1 MTTVHHKAAAAP
13 DPLPPSTPSPF
24 IGIDNTTAIFD
35 NPTNTAFWIAG
46 DKLTFLGDADALN
59 VSRADTTTITA
70 GGTNQSL
77 YVGESNNGI
86 QIADHG
92 TGLQLEFYWT
102 VATVDLGKD
111 LKSAVHLISAADIAT
126 QTTDG
131 HGGTLLNV
139 SGFGCATVD
148 FLHVAPGHVNV
159 VPA

>member
-13 DPLPPSTPSPF
+13 DPLPPSSPSL
-24 IGIDNTTAIFD
+24 IGQDNTTAIFD
-35 NPTNTAFWIAG
+35 NPTNTAFWISN
-46 DKLTFLGDADALN
+46 DKLTFLGNADALN
-59 VSRADTTTITA
+59 VSRANTTSIA
-70 GGTNQSL
+70 VGGTNQSL
-77 YVGESNNGI
+77 YIGESNTGI
-86 QIADHG
+86 TVTDSG
-92 TGLQLEFYWT
+92 NGLQMEFYWT
-102 VATVDLGKD
+102 VATIDLGKD
-111 LKSAVHLISAADIAT
+111 LTKSAVHLIGPNDVAT